1 MMKGE
6 KVVKASE
13 TSLQAIIEGAK
24 QYVVPLFQRTYSWEK
39 KEWEMLWKDIE
50 ELGQEENPRGHFIGS
65 IVTMPASS
73 VPEGVPKYL
82 LIDGQQRLTTIFILL
97 AALRDNAKQ
106 CGQSRLAA
114 EITNT
119 LLVNPYLDG
128 PDYHKL
134 QPTQVDRASF
144 HNIINEES
152 NTNMGKIIGAYQ
164 FFERKLKPENIDPAK
179 IKSILMSKLSI
190 VSIVLDPD
198 DNPYLVFES
207 LNAKGRPLTQ
217 SDLIRNYFFMRIHVK
232 EQEKT
237 YRQYWKPMEEA
248 LGDNLTEFIRHYL
261 MKFGSVVKQS
271 DVYYSLK
278 ERINKADAV
287 NSLEELSRFAGYYE
301 KLLNPNKEGKPV
313 IRLALERLNRLEVNT
328 SYPFLLNCY
337 EDNITKIV
345 SDNEFMEVIKTI
357 ENFAIRR
364 FVCNVSTKNL
374 SKIFPSLYGQVKSQ
388 ALGLVDGVKTILQT
402 KGYPMDM
409 EFKARIQ
416 DIKLYGGGERVSKA
430 KLILETIEKSYKHKE
445 QVPLDNFSIEHIMP
459 QTLTEEWQT
468 YLGEDWELTHE
479 LMLHSI
485 GNLTLTKYNSEL
497 SNLDYESKK
506 QRLTESHLEMNK
518 VFQGIDTWKKEDI
531 EHRGAQMAEL
541 ALQLWSYFGDKEVVS
556 SGNANVTGST
566 PTGLWILDQ
575 YIVVHSWR
583 DVLEQTMNVIA
594 ELEPQKLEQLI
605 QQFPRLIGRDSKKF
619 RAIRTLQNGM
629 YIEVNLSAK
638 SIESFCFQAIQ
649 TVELSIE
656 DWKVEIV

>member
-1 MMKGE
+1 M
-6 KVVKASE
+6 KASE

-39 KEWEMLWKDIE
+39 KEWEMLWKDID
-50 ELGQEENPRGHFIGS
+50 ELRSEENPRGHFIGS
-65 IVTMPASS
+65 IVTMPAAS

-106 CGQSRLAA
+106 CGQSRLSD

-128 PDYHKL
+128 QNYYKL
-134 QPTQVDRASF
+134 QPTQIDREIF
-144 HNIINEES
+144 HNIINGES
-152 NTNMGKIIGAYQ
+152 ITTESRISGAYQ

-179 IKSILMSKLSI
+179 IKNILTSKLSI

-217 SDLIRNYFFMRIHVK
+217 SDLIRNYFFMRIHVN

-237 YRQYWKPMEEA
+237 YLQYWKPMEEA

-261 MKFGSVVKQS
+261 MKSGSVVKQS
-271 DVYYSLK
+271 DVYFSLK
-278 ERINKADAV
+278 ERVNKGDALI
-287 NSLEELSRFAGYYE
+287 SLEELFRFAGYYG
-301 KLLNPNKEGKPV
+301 KLLNPNKEV
-313 IRLALERLNRLEVNT
+313 DSAIRLALERVNRIEVNT

-337 EDNITKIV
+337 EDYIKNNV
-345 SDNEFMEVIKTI
+345 SNKEFIEIIKTI

-374 SKIFPSLYGQVKSQ
+374 SKIFPSLHSQVKDKAFS
-388 ALGLVDGVKTILQT
+388 LVEGVKAILQT
-402 KGYPMDM
+402 KGYPMDL

-416 DIKLYGGGERVSKA
+416 DIKLYGGGERASKA
-430 KLILETIEKSYKHKE
+430 KLILESIEKSYEHKE

-459 QTLTEEWQT
+459 QTLTEDWQN
-468 YLGEDWELTHE
+468 YLGEDWEVTHE
-479 LMLHSI
+479 LMLHTI

-497 SNLDYESKK
+497 SNLDFNSKK
-506 QRLTESHLEMNK
+506 IRFIESHLEMNK
-518 VFQGIDTWKKEDI
+518 VFKDVDTWKGEDI
-531 EHRGAQMAEL
+531 KQRGEQLAEL
-541 ALQLWSYFGDKEVVS
+541 ALQLWPYFGDKETIY

-566 PTGLWILDQ
+566 PKGLWILEQ
-575 YIVVHSWR
+575 YIEVRSWR
-583 DVLEQTMNVIA
+583 DVLEQTMNVIS
-594 ELEPQKLEQLI
+594 ELEPEKLEHLI
-605 QQFPRLIGRDSKKF
+605 QQFPRFISRDPNKF
-619 RAIRTLQNGM
+619 RAIRTLKDGN

-649 TVELSIE
+649 SVDLSIE
-656 DWKVEIV
+656 DWKVEIA